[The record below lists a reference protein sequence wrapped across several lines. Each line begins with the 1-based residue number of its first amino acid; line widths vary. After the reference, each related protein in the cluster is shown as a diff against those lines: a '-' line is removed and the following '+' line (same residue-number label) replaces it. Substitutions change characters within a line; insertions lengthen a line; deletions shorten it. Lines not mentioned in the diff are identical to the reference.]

1 MYMHTG
7 INRCYLEVTLELSA
21 TRKGM
26 KLVAYFFDLL
36 RIYGPS
42 IFAPMSV
49 CKLLPEKP
57 AEVIN

>member
-1 MYMHTG
+1 MHTG
-7 INRCYLEVTLELSA
+7 INRCYLEVELSA
-21 TRKGM
+21 TRKGK